1 MSLVAF
7 WQGHQQ
13 AGHKQQPVGSQ
24 AGVHHSL
31 LFLHA
36 LFFLTGNSSSRL
48 P

>member
-7 WQGHQQ
+7 CQGHQEG
-13 AGHKQQPVGSQ
+13 GHKQQPVGSQ

-31 LFLHA
+31 SFLHA
-36 LFFLTGNSSSRL
+36 LFSLTGNKSSQL